1 MEDGSVANVCNF
13 TITSSKTLAMKT
25 NLLPLLLAASLLSSC
40 ATYQSGQTPDD
51 VYYSPGRE
59 AIARNDREDY
69 EESYVKDDN
78 YLRRRVSNRYR
89 WGSIDDFGYWNDPR
103 FDVRFSTWNT
113 WNTIGWNTWGWNSW
127 NRPSFGWGLG
137 GNGWGSP
144 LILVNNY
151 KNPSGGTNNGSNATA
166 YRNRNYNN
174 DNYLIRDVKTGIS
187 TTGNNQNAGFGN
199 MVRRVFS
206 TSGTNGSSST
216 NSWDRSA
223 RTFSSGTSSSFPS
236 GGLSSSAGGTSG
248 GTTNST
254 ATSSSAGGRG
264 GRGN

>member
-1 MEDGSVANVCNF
+1 
-13 TITSSKTLAMKT
+13 MKT

-59 AIARNDREDY
+59 ALARVDKEDY

-89 WGSIDDFGYWNDPR
+89 WGSIDEFGYWNDPR
-103 FDVRFSTWNT
+103 FDVRFSNWNMWNT
-113 WNTIGWNTWGWNSW
+113 MGWNTMGWNTWGWNSW
-127 NRPSFGWGLG
+127 NRPAFGWGLG

-151 KNPSGGTNNGSNATA
+151 KNPSGGTNSGTGATA
-166 YRNRNYNN
+166 FRNRNFNN
-174 DNYLIRDVKTGIS
+174 NNYLVRDAKTGMS
-187 TTGNNQNAGFGN
+187 TPGNNQNAGFGN

-206 TSGTNGSSST
+206 NSGTNSSSAT
-216 NSWDRSA
+216 SSWDRSA
-223 RTFSSGTSSSFPS
+223 RTFSSGSSSSYS
-236 GGLSSSAGGTSG
+236 GGSLSSSAGGTSG
-248 GTTNST
+248 GTTNSS

>member
-1 MEDGSVANVCNF
+1 
-13 TITSSKTLAMKT
+13 MKT

-51 VYYSPGRE
+51 VYYSPGRD
-59 AIARNDREDY
+59 AIARTDKEEY

-103 FDVRFSTWNT
+103 FDVRFGNWNSWNT
-113 WNTIGWNTWGWNSW
+113 MGWNTMGWNSWGWNSW
-127 NRPSFGWGLG
+127 NRPTFGWGLG
-137 GNGWGSP
+137 GNGWGNP
-144 LILVNNY
+144 LVLVNNF
-151 KNPSGGTNNGSNATA
+151 KNPSRGTNTGSSATA

-174 DNYLIRDVKTGIS
+174 DNYLVKDAKTGIS
-187 TTGNNQNAGFGN
+187 STGNNQNAGFGN

-206 TSGTNGSSST
+206 SPSSSGS
-216 NSWDRSA
+216 NNSSWDRSA
-223 RTFSSGTSSSFPS
+223 RTFSSGSSSSYS

>member
-1 MEDGSVANVCNF
+1 
-13 TITSSKTLAMKT
+13 MKT
-25 NLLPLLLAASLLSSC
+25 NLLPLLLAVSLLSSC

-51 VYYSPGRE
+51 VYYSPGRD
-59 AIARNDREDY
+59 AIARTDKEEYD
-69 EESYVKDDN
+69 ESYVKDDN
-78 YLRRRVSNRYR
+78 YLRRRVSNRRR

-103 FDVRFSTWNT
+103 FDVRFGNWNSWNT
-113 WNTIGWNTWGWNSW
+113 MGWNTMGWNSWGWNSW
-127 NRPSFGWGLG
+127 NRPAFGWGMG

-144 LILVNNY
+144 LILVNNF
-151 KNPSGGTNNGSNATA
+151 KNPSRGTNTGSSATA

-174 DNYLIRDVKTGIS
+174 DNYLVKDVKTGIS
-187 TTGNNQNAGFGN
+187 STGNNQNAGFGN

-206 TSGTNGSSST
+206 SSNTSSS
-216 NSWDRSA
+216 NNSSWDRSA
-223 RTFSSGTSSSFPS
+223 RTFSSGSSSSSYS

>member
-1 MEDGSVANVCNF
+1 
-13 TITSSKTLAMKT
+13 MKT

-40 ATYQSGQTPDD
+40 AAYKSGQTPDD

-59 AIARNDREDY
+59 TVARENRDEY
-69 EESYVKDDN
+69 EEAYVKDDN
-78 YLRRRVSNRYR
+78 YLRRRVSSRSNR
-89 WGSIDDFGYWNDPR
+89 WSSIDDFGYWNDPR
-103 FDVRFSTWNT
+103 FDVRFSTWNM
-113 WNTIGWNTWGWNSW
+113 WNTMGWNTMGWNSWGWNSW
-127 NRPSFGWGLG
+127 NRPGFGWGMG

-151 KNPSGGTNNGSNATA
+151 KNPSRGTNSGTTATA

-174 DNYLIRDVKTGIS
+174 DNYLVRDAKTGIS
-187 TTGNNQNAGFGN
+187 SPGNNQNAGFGN

-206 TSGTNGSSST
+206 NSGSNSSSST
-216 NSWDRSA
+216 SSWDRSA
-223 RTFSSGTSSSFPS
+223 RTFSSGNSSSYS
-236 GGLSSSAGGTSG
+236 GGVSSSAGGTSG

>member
-1 MEDGSVANVCNF
+1 
-13 TITSSKTLAMKT
+13 MKT

-51 VYYSPGRE
+51 VYYSPGRD
-59 AIARNDREDY
+59 AIARTDKEEY

-103 FDVRFSTWNT
+103 FDVRFSTWNM
-113 WNTIGWNTWGWNSW
+113 WNTMGWNTWGWNSW

-144 LILVNNY
+144 LILVNNF
-151 KNPSGGTNNGSNATA
+151 KNPSRGTNTGSSATA

-174 DNYLIRDVKTGIS
+174 DNYLVKDAKTGIS
-187 TTGNNQNAGFGN
+187 STGNNQNAGFGN

-206 TSGTNGSSST
+206 NSST
-216 NSWDRSA
+216 SSNSSWDRSA
-223 RTFSSGTSSSFPS
+223 RTFSSGSSSSYS

>member
-1 MEDGSVANVCNF
+1 
-13 TITSSKTLAMKT
+13 MKT
-25 NLLPLLLAASLLSSC
+25 NLLPLLLAASLVSSC

-59 AIARNDREDY
+59 AIARTDKEDY

-103 FDVRFSTWNT
+103 FDVRFSNWNMWNT
-113 WNTIGWNTWGWNSW
+113 MGWNTWGWNSW
-127 NRPSFGWGLG
+127 NRPGFGWGLG

-144 LILVNNY
+144 LILVNNF
-151 KNPSGGTNNGSNATA
+151 KNPSRGTNSGSGATA

-174 DNYLIRDVKTGIS
+174 DNYLVRDAKTGIS
-187 TTGNNQNAGFGN
+187 TPGNNQNAGFGS

-206 TSGTNGSSST
+206 SSGTNSNSSS
-216 NSWDRSA
+216 SWDRSA
-223 RTFSSGTSSSFPS
+223 RTFSSGTSSSFS

-248 GTTNST
+248 GTTSST